1 MITQSNRKL
10 RLPGS
15 LGHVSWVP
23 VMCLIDAVIG
33 GGSMLLAFRFS
44 SRAYH
49 ATLHNPPDHISLGRA
64 CLLMAVT
71 TVLVRHLAG
80 FQRSL
85 LGRWKLILVIRALCI
100 GWAAVGLTVA
110 ISYAV
115 LYSHI
120 GRVIVLE
127 LGLLVPLGLVMTR
140 LGLWWIFAEPYRKV
154 AVLGDKSTL
163 AYLQAL
169 IANYGAQVSLVEP
182 IRCPLQDP
190 TCGMRGKLCDS
201 VAQCTVVGGLTTI
214 KCDEVVDALG
224 LHRYPDCSRA
234 LLQCIST
241 GATVTTLGGFVEKNF
256 GVVPVEYMD
265 IDWFVHAGIDHTA
278 PIYHVTKRAMD
289 VLTAFIGLLLTAP
302 IILLSALVIK
312 ATSRGPVLYSQ
323 TRCGHFGKPFII
335 WKLRTMYLD
344 SEKQGPQWATQRDP
358 RVTRVGRFLRLSR
371 LDEVPQL
378 WNILVGEMS
387 LVGPRPER
395 PEFMAELSRE
405 IRFYEMRHL
414 VKPGL
419 TGWAQ
424 VNYPYGSTVEDS
436 RRKLGYD
443 LYYLKHASLAVDVQ
457 IAIRTLAVAAKGAR

>member
-1 MITQSNRKL
+1 
-10 RLPGS
+10 
-15 LGHVSWVP
+15 
-23 VMCLIDAVIG
+23 
-33 GGSMLLAFRFS
+33 
-44 SRAYH
+44 
-49 ATLHNPPDHISLGRA
+49 
-64 CLLMAVT
+64 MAAT

-80 FQRSL
+80 FQRSF

-100 GWAAVGLTVA
+100 GWAAIALTVA

-127 LGLLVPLGLVMTR
+127 LGLLVPLGLIISR
-140 LGLWWIFAEPYRKV
+140 LGLWWISAEPDRKV
-154 AVLGDKSTL
+154 AVLGDEGTR

-169 IANYGAQVSLVEP
+169 IAAYGAQVSLVEP
-182 IRCPLQDP
+182 IRCSLQDP
-190 TCGMRGKLCDS
+190 TCGIRRKLCAS
-201 VAQCTVVGGLTTI
+201 ATECTVLESLATT

-224 LHRYPDCSRA
+224 VHRYPDCSRA
-234 LLQCIST
+234 LLRCIST
-241 GATVTTLGGFVEKNF
+241 GAIVTTLAGFVEKNF
-256 GVVPVEYMD
+256 GVVPVEYMNA
-265 IDWFVHAGIDHTA
+265 DWFVHAGIDITSPFYRA
-278 PIYHVTKRAMD
+278 TKRAMD
-289 VLTAFIGLLLTAP
+289 VLAAVIGLFLTAP
-302 IILLSALVIK
+302 IMLLSALVIK

-323 TRCGHFGKPFII
+323 TRCGLFGKPFII

-344 SEKQGPQWATQRDP
+344 SETHGPQWATDGDR
-358 RVTRVGRFLRLSR
+358 RVTRLGRFLRLSR

-395 PEFMAELSRE
+395 PEFMAELTRE

-443 LYYLKHASLAVDVQ
+443 LYYLKHASLALDVQ